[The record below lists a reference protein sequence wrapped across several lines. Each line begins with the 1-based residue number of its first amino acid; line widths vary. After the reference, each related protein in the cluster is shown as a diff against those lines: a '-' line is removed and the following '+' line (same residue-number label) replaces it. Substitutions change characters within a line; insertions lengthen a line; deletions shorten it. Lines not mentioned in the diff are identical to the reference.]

1 MLLETTESLDP
12 ASSLAGPPLL
22 HVPPNIP
29 ARACSIASSV
39 YLACSALPGKI
50 LPLMSPLY
58 AFPVFILLLP
68 TLLRELISF
77 LPGALIAFHMKPLLY
92 HLSHI
97 LQLLYLPASCI
108 VCEYLRRH
116 VLFILICN
124 PSA

>member
-29 ARACSIASSV
+29 ARACSIANSV

-58 AFPVFILLLP
+58 AFPCLHSPPSNSAKRTDFFPPWCSHSISYETSVIPSISYITASLP
-68 TLLRELISF
+68 SCF
-77 LPGALIAFHMKPLLY
+77 LYSL
-92 HLSHI
+92 
-97 LQLLYLPASCI
+97 
-108 VCEYLRRH
+108 
-116 VLFILICN
+116 
-124 PSA
+124 